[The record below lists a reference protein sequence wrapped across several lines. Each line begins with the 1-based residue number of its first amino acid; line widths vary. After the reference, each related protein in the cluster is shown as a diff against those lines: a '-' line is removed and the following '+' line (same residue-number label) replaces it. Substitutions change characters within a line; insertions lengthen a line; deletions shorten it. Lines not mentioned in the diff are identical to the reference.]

1 MTKKQIEKIIK
12 KAALYDEIKKREAE
26 QMGYIKRRVKAEQ
39 KDLHK
44 IAWFY

>member
-1 MTKKQIEKIIK
+1 MTKEQIEELIK

-26 QMGYIKRRVKAEQ
+26 QMDYIKRRVKAEQ